1 VAPLFRSQLY
11 VPAKKPGMLQNA
23 PFMEADS
30 VIIDLEDAIALEEK
44 DAARCLTAHALRTID
59 FGNVGRIVRVNAQ
72 DTEFFED
79 DMKTII
85 PCAPD
90 AIRLPKV
97 ERAEDLVEV
106 DKLMSRLEKEAGI
119 PDKTVK
125 VHAMLE
131 TALGVLNA
139 RDVAM
144 AAPGRVTAIS
154 LGGQDL
160 AADMGIL
167 RTNEGTELL
176 VARCLVVLA
185 ARAARIMAFDTPFTD
200 VDNTE
205 GLLKESRFV
214 VQIGFAGKAA
224 IHPSQ
229 SKYIHMAFA
238 PDEKSLRKAIAV
250 VRGFK
255 ESKAK
260 GLGVCVVNGKMVDKP
275 VVEQALSVVER
286 AKLAGMEGVEDL

>member
-1 VAPLFRSQLY
+1 MEPLFRSQLY

-23 PFMEADS
+23 PYMGADS

-44 DAARCLTAHALRTID
+44 DAARVLTAHALRSVD
-59 FGNVGRIVRVNAQ
+59 FGGVGRIVRVNAQ
-72 DTEFFED
+72 DTEFYAD
-79 DMKTII
+79 DMDVII
-85 PCAPD
+85 PCCPD

-97 ERAEDLVEV
+97 ESADAIREV
-106 DKLMSRLEKEAGI
+106 DERMTRLEQKAGI
-119 PDKTVK
+119 PVGTVK

-131 TALGVLNA
+131 TALGVMNA
-139 RDVAM
+139 MSVAS
-144 AAPGRVTAIS
+144 AAKRVTAIS

-176 VARCLVVLA
+176 IARGLVVLA
-185 ARAARIMAFDTPFTD
+185 ARAAKIMAFDTPFTD

-205 GLLKESRFV
+205 GLLKESRFI

-229 SKYIHMAFA
+229 SKFINAAFA
-238 PDEKSLRKAIAV
+238 PDEKTLRKAIAV
-250 VRGFK
+250 VRGAR
-255 ESKAK
+255 EAARK

-275 VVEQALSVVER
+275 VVEQAESVVLR
-286 AKLAGMEGVEDL
+286 AKLAGMEGVEHL